1 MSVVFYRIDDRLVH
15 GQIMTAWAKVLDID
29 RIIVV
34 DDLTAQN
41 SFLAQ
46 VMRLSVPD
54 GFEVQVCSGSDGA
67 GAILADGALC
77 RTMVLTKTP
86 EEMEKLLL
94 SGVSPAEVNVGGLG
108 ERGGRR
114 GLCRGIS
121 VDESELATLKR
132 IAARGVTVYCQSV
145 PDARKV
151 IISEE
156 TKL

>member
-77 RTMVLTKTP
+77 RTMVIQKRRRRWRN
-86 EEMEKLLL
+86 
-94 SGVSPAEVNVGGLG
+94 SFSPAFL
-108 ERGGRR
+108 R
-114 GLCRGIS
+114 
-121 VDESELATLKR
+121 LK
-132 IAARGVTVYCQSV
+132 
-145 PDARKV
+145 
-151 IISEE
+151 
-156 TKL
+156 